1 MSQRKILTQLQL
13 KKNHKGTFCADLE
26 VEGQKLCAFLSNKV
40 IEEGKLYTYPIEGS
54 HYWASIDIS
63 SRGVYIN
70 QLLPLSQ
77 YNKRSSELEYGCYC
91 QRLEDGRIQTPILT
105 TSPEKS
111 GFNTSAFYA
120 IQIIVC
126 RGF

>member
-1 MSQRKILTQLQL
+1 MSQLKILTQLQL
-13 KKNHKGTFCADLE
+13 KKNHRGTFCADIK
-26 VEGQKLCAFLSNKV
+26 VDGQDLIAYLSDKV
-40 IEEGKLYTYPIEGS
+40 IESGKLYTPALEGS

-91 QRLEDGRIQTPILT
+91 QRLEDGRIQTLNRP
-105 TSPEKS
+105 
-111 GFNTSAFYA
+111 G
-120 IQIIVC
+120 IV
-126 RGF
+126 GDSTF